1 MNERPSILF
10 HFAARRDF
18 ELATWRDSYRAP
30 SLDSEGFI
38 HCATRAQIPG
48 VIERHLQGRIDLV
61 RLTLDASR
69 LETILRYEWSE
80 SSQDE
85 YPHVYG
91 PIPMNAVISIEMFD
105 PTTAS
110 YGG

>member
-10 HFAARRDF
+10 HFARRTDWASAQASDTYQPQTY
-18 ELATWRDSYRAP
+18 EQ
-30 SLDSEGFI
+30 EGFI

-48 VIERHLQGRIDLV
+48 VIARHLQGRHDLV

-69 LETILRYEWSE
+69 LEPWLKYEHSE
-80 SSQDE
+80 RSNDE
-85 YPHVYG
+85 FPHVYG
-91 PIPMNAVISIEMFD
+91 PIPMAAVISVELFE
-105 PTTAS
+105 PTAAE